1 MADRIEWARRVA
13 AWRRS
18 GETAAE
24 YARGR
29 EFAASTLKW
38 WSSQLKALAAPPE
51 PEPSSMKVAMIRVQ
65 RDAPREMAIAVVELD
80 DAVVRIASGAD
91 EATLTAL
98 FGALRAGGAR

>member
-51 PEPSSMKVAMIRVQ
+51 PSSTTVAMIRVQ
-65 RDAPREMAIAVVELD
+65 RDAPRDTAIAVVELD